1 MTFHDWHCYYTG
13 SSTTTH
19 RHTHTHAEYRT
30 RILHKQELS
39 VLVWLLSL
47 FWCLPINTLLQHI
60 QTSLVIGWQQLKASH
75 WSIAI
80 LSYRWGVHL
89 CVCVCI
95 SVRISV
101 CVCVCVCVILYIYMY
116 VCMCGYVCVCVCVC
130 VWVQCCTHSLHNS
143 THWCSSFF
151 KAKHS
156 LSASTRTHR
165 HTHTHHAHTI
175 LDKWIPDTT
184 WQYYQSTRYHI
195 NNISCLHTYTRTH
208 TRTIYKNPENYSVPG
223 QSDITH
229 IARVCT
235 SN

>member
-1 MTFHDWHCYYTG
+1 MFTNQHPAAA
-13 SSTTTH
+13 
-19 RHTHTHAEYRT
+19 HTNKSGYRLATAESITLKYSD
-30 RILHKQELS
+30 S
-39 VLVWLLSL
+39 V
-47 FWCLPINTLLQHI
+47 I
-60 QTSLVIGWQQLKASH
+60 QMRCA
-75 WSIAI
+75 
-80 LSYRWGVHL
+80 
-89 CVCVCI
+89 
-95 SVRISV
+95 SV
-101 CVCVCVCVILYIYMY
+101 CVCVCVCVHLCTYICVCVCVCNFIHIY
-116 VCMCGYVCVCVCVC
+116 VCMYVWICLCVCVC

-208 TRTIYKNPENYSVPG
+208 THTIYKNPENYSVPG